1 MITLLTAFLLHH
13 FDAAPVWWDCF
24 FGIISLRVFLFGA
37 GLIITYFRVEGGAK

>member
-24 FGIISLRVFLFGA
+24 FGIIALRVFLFGV
-37 GLIITYFRVEGGAK
+37 GVIIGIFGETGGAK